1 MVLPPSPE
9 SDDNVLIAVA
19 APPVGELRDAACRL
33 ARELGLPLTDDPAG
47 GGFSWLLRPTAR
59 GLELQQTAA
68 KSPGPVYVDFVS
80 GRLAYRRRFG
90 GGRRQPLARAVGL
103 KGGVNPDLV
112 DATAGLGRDAFV
124 LAGLGCRVRMVER
137 SPIIAALLQDGLERA
152 ALDPEIG
159 PLIKARLSLS
169 RADGRVFLAA
179 LAEDERPEVVY
190 LDPMYPER
198 TKTAWVKK
206 ELRALRQ
213 LVGDNQDAPE
223 LLAAALAAARRR
235 VVVKRPRRAP
245 PLPGPPPSFPVE
257 GENTRFDVYLL

>member
-1 MVLPPSPE
+1 MRPSPKG
-9 SDDNVLIAVA
+9 DDGMLIAVA
-19 APPVGELRDAACRL
+19 APSAGKLRDAACRL
-33 ARELGLPLTDDPAG
+33 ARELELPLADDPAG
-47 GGFSWLLRPTAR
+47 GGFSWLLRLTAR
-59 GLELQQTAA
+59 GLELRQAETR
-68 KSPGPVYVDFVS
+68 SPGPVYVDFVS

-103 KGGVNPDLV
+103 KGGVNPYLV

-124 LAGLGCRVRMVER
+124 LACLGCRVHMVER
-137 SPIIAALLQDGLERA
+137 SPIIAALLRDGLERA

-159 PLIKARLSLS
+159 PLIRARLRLS
-169 RADGRVFLAA
+169 GADSRVFLAA
-179 LAEDERPEVVY
+179 LADDERPDVVY
-190 LDPMYPER
+190 LDPMYPQR
-198 TKTAWVKK
+198 VKTAWVKK

-245 PLPGPPPSFPVE
+245 PLAGPPPGFPIE
-257 GENTRFDVYLL
+257 AENTRFDVYLI